1 MSWPSADFIYRCRAG
16 HDRERCGAAILFAQA
31 AGNGLVAFLPLVIIM
46 VIFYVLLILPAQRR
60 QKKTQAML
68 NALKNGDKV
77 VTSGGLYGTIVG
89 LEPRRRPVAHRR
101 TGESEGGAFGDCRDT
116 VGSQR
121 GEILIHRALVR
132 PRGGSPLTG
141 CGLYLEPAQSR
152 VYLQP
157 AQSDGL
163 TGANKPCGIQN

>member
-1 MSWPSADFIYRCRAG
+1 MIASATASATIVLF
-16 HDRERCGAAILFAQA
+16 FAQA

-89 LEPRRRPVAHRR
+89 LEPEAVQLRIAEQVKVKVARSAIADIQ
-101 TGESEGGAFGDCRDT
+101 SEIKEEKG
-116 VGSQR
+116 
-121 GEILIHRALVR
+121 
-132 PRGGSPLTG
+132 
-141 CGLYLEPAQSR
+141 
-152 VYLQP
+152 
-157 AQSDGL
+157 
-163 TGANKPCGIQN
+163 